1 MEFENINKVQKMYA
15 FSDQEMS
22 NYLEIDR
29 ATLYRWKE
37 AGEIPESYDSKV
49 NALIA
54 FKEGVRD
61 SGFSLEGKVDYVKV
75 TFKTQDY
82 IDVIAKVLCLQN
94 KPFLEEEKGGSGYD
108 TKYTFQNINLFISKK
123 REDMGCMIELKGQA
137 CRQYEWYFENEQKS
151 SWRDFFIR
159 CFEYERAISEG
170 EGKFMNIPRLDIA
183 LDEKYNENGNFELGK
198 LVDLWDSGLVESRL
212 TMKQIEDNGQYG
224 KAKTIYFGSRQS
236 AYHFCFYQ
244 KDIEQAKKLGLD
256 IDLIHSSL
264 KFKNRYEVRMCDDV
278 ALDFVRKSLNERI
291 DMARLAVWVIN
302 SKIKVFER
310 MNGDKVLN
318 REWYS
323 LLGEVDKI
331 GFSTSPVETG
341 FFDKQYRWLNENVSG
356 VTALIKKWENI
367 TGDNKLKKIL
377 FDGEI
382 SDKNW
387 KKLEQARVAYEKNLQ
402 ESRY

>member
-1 MEFENINKVQKMYA
+1 MEFENLNKVQKMYA

-29 ATLYRWKE
+29 ATFYRWKE
-37 AGEIPESYDSKV
+37 AGESPESYDSKV
-49 NALIA
+49 NALLA

-137 CRQYEWYFENEQKS
+137 CRQYEWYFENEQNS

-159 CFEYERAISEG
+159 CFEYERAISQG

-278 ALDFVRKSLNERI
+278 ALEFVRKSLNEKI

-387 KKLEQARVAYEKNLQ
+387 KKLEQARLAYEKNLQ

>member
-1 MEFENINKVQKMYA
+1 
-15 FSDQEMS
+15 
-22 NYLEIDR
+22 
-29 ATLYRWKE
+29 
-37 AGEIPESYDSKV
+37 
-49 NALIA
+49 
-54 FKEGVRD
+54 
-61 SGFSLEGKVDYVKV
+61 
-75 TFKTQDY
+75 
-82 IDVIAKVLCLQN
+82 
-94 KPFLEEEKGGSGYD
+94 
-108 TKYTFQNINLFISKK
+108 
-123 REDMGCMIELKGQA
+123 MGCMIELKGQA
-137 CRQYEWYFENEQKS
+137 CRQYEWYFENEQKA

-159 CFEYERAISEG
+159 CFEYERAISQG

-183 LDEKYNENGNFELGK
+183 LDEKYKENGNFELGK

-278 ALDFVRKSLNERI
+278 ALDFVRKSLNEKI

-310 MNGDKVLN
+310 LNGDKILN

-323 LLGEVDKI
+323 LLGEVDRI

-356 VTALIKKWENI
+356 VTALIKKWESI

-387 KKLEQARVAYEKNLQ
+387 KKLEQARVAYEKSLQ

>member
-1 MEFENINKVQKMYA
+1 MEFENLNKVQKMYA

-108 TKYTFQNINLFISKK
+108 TKYTFQNINVFISKK

-159 CFEYERAISEG
+159 CFEYERAISQG

-236 AYHFCFYQ
+236 TYHFCFYQ

-278 ALDFVRKSLNERI
+278 ALDFVRKSLNEKI

-310 MNGDKVLN
+310 VNGDKVLN

-341 FFDKQYRWLNENVSG
+341 FFDKQYKWLNENVSG

>member
-1 MEFENINKVQKMYA
+1 MEFENLNRVQKMYA

-108 TKYTFQNINLFISKK
+108 TKFTFQNINVFISKK

-159 CFEYERAISEG
+159 CFEYERAISQG

-278 ALDFVRKSLNERI
+278 ALDFVRKSLNEKI

-323 LLGEVDKI
+323 LLGEVDRI

-387 KKLEQARVAYEKNLQ
+387 KKLEQARVAYEKSIQ

>member
-1 MEFENINKVQKMYA
+1 MEFENLSKVQKMYA
-15 FSDQEMS
+15 FSDLEMS

-108 TKYTFQNINLFISKK
+108 TKYTFQNINVFISKK

-151 SWRDFFIR
+151 NWRDFFIR

-323 LLGEVDKI
+323 LLGEVDRI
-331 GFSTSPVETG
+331 GFSTAPVEVG
-341 FFDKQYRWLNENVSG
+341 FFDKQYKWLSVDVAPS
-356 VTALIKKWENI
+356 VIAIKEWEKI
-367 TGDNKLKKIL
+367 TGEYKLDGI
-377 FDGEI
+377 FSSGEI
-382 SDKNW
+382 SEKNR
-387 KKLEQARVAYEKNLQ
+387 KKLDQARVVFEKDLQ
-402 ESRY
+402 KNRY

>member
-1 MEFENINKVQKMYA
+1 MEFENLNKVQKMYA

-108 TKYTFQNINLFISKK
+108 TKYTFQNINVFISKK

-159 CFEYERAISEG
+159 CFEYERAISQG

-212 TMKQIEDNGQYG
+212 TMKQIEDNGHYG

-236 AYHFCFYQ
+236 TYHFCFYQ

-278 ALDFVRKSLNERI
+278 ALEFVRKSLNEKI

-356 VTALIKKWENI
+356 VTALIKKWESI

>member
-1 MEFENINKVQKMYA
+1 MEFENLNKVQKMYA

-49 NALIA
+49 NALVA

-159 CFEYERAISEG
+159 CFEYERAISQG

-183 LDEKYNENGNFELGK
+183 LDEKYNEAGNFELGK

-278 ALDFVRKSLNERI
+278 ALDFVRKSLNEKI

-356 VTALIKKWENI
+356 VTALIKKWESI

-387 KKLEQARVAYEKNLQ
+387 KKLEQARVAYEKSIQ

>member
-1 MEFENINKVQKMYA
+1 MEFENLNKVQKMYA

>member
-1 MEFENINKVQKMYA
+1 MEFENLNKVQKMYA

-108 TKYTFQNINLFISKK
+108 TKYTFQNINVFISKK

>member
-1 MEFENINKVQKMYA
+1 MEFENLNKVQKMYA

-82 IDVIAKVLCLQN
+82 IDVIEKVLCLQN

-108 TKYTFQNINLFISKK
+108 TKYTFQNINVFISKK

-159 CFEYERAISEG
+159 CFEYERAISQG

-236 AYHFCFYQ
+236 TYHFCFYQ

-278 ALDFVRKSLNERI
+278 ALEFVRKSLNEKI

-310 MNGDKVLN
+310 MNSDKVLN

>member
-1 MEFENINKVQKMYA
+1 MEFENLNKVQKMYA

-159 CFEYERAISEG
+159 CFEYERAISQG

-236 AYHFCFYQ
+236 TYHFCFYQ

-278 ALDFVRKSLNERI
+278 ALDFVRKSLNEKI

-310 MNGDKVLN
+310 VNGDKVLN

-356 VTALIKKWENI
+356 VTALIKKWESI

-387 KKLEQARVAYEKNLQ
+387 KKLEQARVAYEKDIQ

>member
-1 MEFENINKVQKMYA
+1 MEFENLNKVQKMYA

-323 LLGEVDKI
+323 LLGEVDRI